1 VSQLLT
7 HEELVELTKKT
18 YPAWQK
24 RELDFLGIPSKPR
37 SDGSLIVFWAD
48 VRATHNVQP
57 TPREPQVRL
66 S

>member
-1 VSQLLT
+1 VSILT
-7 HEELVELTKKT
+7 AQELKELTGKT
-18 YPAWQK
+18 KPAWQK
-24 RELDFLGIPSKPR
+24 KELEFLRIPSKPR

-57 TPREPQVRL
+57 APREPQVRL

>member
-1 VSQLLT
+1 MSILT
-7 HEELVELTKKT
+7 AQELKDLTGKT
-18 YPAWQK
+18 KPAWQK
-24 RELDFLGIPSKPR
+24 KELEFLGIPAKPR

-57 TPREPQVRL
+57 APREPQVRL